1 MRNFLKLA
9 AAALSLMSSLAAAA
23 PEAPL
28 TPQQRVQVIDDIAS
42 AYEQTYVF
50 PEVGQAIAHDL
61 RARRERGE
69 YDRISASRELA
80 EVLNKHIDAI
90 AHDKHTE
97 VAYLEED
104 QLAEP
109 PPADPAATRK
119 RAAARRAAARA
130 KNYDF
135 AAPQRLDGNI
145 ALIRFDSFY
154 PPIDA
159 APFVHGLMSDAAD
172 ADALIL
178 DLRENGGGSAALIP
192 VLASYLFDDQPVHL
206 YDQVDR
212 RLGTRTQ
219 AWTAPA
225 LTGARFGGKKPVY
238 ILTSASTISA
248 AENLAYTLQKLGRAL
263 VVGERTAGAAHGSYG
278 KPVSSHLVPM
288 VASRRVIHA
297 VTDSDWD
304 RSGVLPDIKAPA
316 QDALAA
322 ALARARADLAGAAR

>member
-1 MRNFLKLA
+1 MKSFITA
-9 AAALSLMSSLAAAA
+9 ATCVLLLLSTPAQAA

-28 TPQQRVQVIDDIAS
+28 TPEQRHQAIDDIAT
-42 AYEQTYVF
+42 AFEQTYVF
-50 PEVGQAIAHDL
+50 PEVATAIARDL

-69 YDRISASRELA
+69 YDHISASRELA
-80 EVLNKHIDAI
+80 EVLSRHIDAI

-109 PPADPAATRK
+109 PPADPATVRK

-154 PPIDA
+154 PPVDA

-192 VLASYLFDDQPVHL
+192 VLASYLFDEQPVHL
-206 YDQVDR
+206 YDQIDR

-238 ILTSASTISA
+238 ILTSAETISA

-297 VTDSDWD
+297 VTGSDWD

-316 QDALAA
+316 QEALSV
-322 ALARARADLAGAAR
+322 ALARARADLAGAGR